1 MKQVFD
7 VTMKLVSEQ
16 TEIHRIS
23 MINWQDKCWKRTT
36 LLTDRVVQLAI
47 NSESLRI
54 LRFSIAR
61 GENQ

>member
-7 VTMKLVSEQ
+7 VTMKLVSEE
-16 TEIHRIS
+16 TEFHRIS
-23 MINWQDKCWKRTT
+23 MINWQDKILEK
-36 LLTDRVVQLAI
+36 DDSVDGPSSSAI